1 MANKPKEFLTMSD
14 QEWGWVIADTL
25 ETVQMEQTLQ
35 KIGFSRTQFMQY
47 LADMPEK
54 KKEYDQAL
62 INACPFI
69 EDQILN
75 AHKKFKDVQMA
86 KLFVDSA
93 KAILAFRK
101 PEKYGNKIDVN
112 MNKTVSIK
120 HAISLAN
127 ERISKLVKDVITIPI
142 VSGGTKQQK

>member
-1 MANKPKEFLTMSD
+1 MANKPKEFLTVSD
-14 QEWGWVIADTL
+14 QEWSWVIADAL
-25 ETVQMEQTLQ
+25 ESVQIDQTLQ
-35 KIGFSRTQFMQY
+35 KIGFSRTQFMNY
-47 LADMPEK
+47 LKDMPERR
-54 KKEYDQAL
+54 KEFEQAV
-62 INACPFI
+62 IDSCVFI

-75 AHKKFKDVQMA
+75 AHKTFKDVQKA

-127 ERISKLVKDVITIPI
+127 DRISKLVKDVITIPI
-142 VSGGTKQQK
+142 TPGGTKQQK